1 MKKFTAVLLLLLTI
15 AFIGSIVYYFRYD
28 LGITSYN
35 NSSVPGYADSSTPQ
49 GILPGGCVV
58 SAPKESSKS
67 LDPSKGRELSTQ
79 EKLSRKVRR
88 LIGDIEDYWDEYY
101 IPITCCGLAYF
112 LLTIILSIMTVV
124 DKTKKQLHSDEDYK
138 VSDEKLGQTQAKLD
152 ESNKSNEELKTQLEA
167 NKVDSEKIS
176 QLQQSLDATNKELEE
191 NKSNLE
197 NKIAEY
203 DKLKEE
209 AETVSSKAE
218 NLEKDNKG
226 IRREVEK
233 LNSKL
238 KTSDSE
244 KDELKAKIIDLT
256 KQIEEQKETIKAAEA
271 NSKGGKEAIPPAAYQ
286 ILYLLQKEGRL
297 IDLLNED
304 ISNIEDEDLGGAV
317 RPVLEGC
324 AKLLKDRLVVEPVLK
339 EEEGSVVTV
348 DEADP
353 ETIKLSGTVPESGP
367 YKGELIHHGW
377 RLKECNLPELVDGW
391 KGNVIAPAEIEI
403 S

>member
-1 MKKFTAVLLLLLTI
+1 MKKFTAVLLLILTI
-15 AFIGSIVYYFRYD
+15 CFVGVALYLNREAFGFECNK
-28 LGITSYN
+28 TS
-35 NSSVPGYADSSTPQ
+35 SSVPMVAPSSEPQ
-49 GILPGGCVV
+49 INGILPGGCVV
-58 SAPKESSKS
+58 EKESPER
-67 LDPSKGRELSTQ
+67 LVR
-79 EKLSRKVRR
+79 KLKEYSVP
-88 LIGDIEDYWDEYY
+88 IGFGAGYMIL
-101 IPITCCGLAYF
+101 TLGLV
-112 LLTIILSIMTVV
+112 LLTLT
-124 DKTKKQLHSDEDYK
+124 DKTKKQLHTDEEFNAK
-138 VSDEKLGQTQAKLD
+138 SEELTQVQAKLE
-152 ESNKSNEELKTQLEA
+152 ESSKSAEDLKAQLES
-167 NKVDSEKIS
+167 NKVDSEKIN
-176 QLQQSLDATNKELEE
+176 QLQLSLDEATKNLNE
-191 NKSNLE
+191 NKTTLE
-197 NKIAEY
+197 NKTAEF
-203 DKLKEE
+203 DKLKSE
-209 AETVSSKAE
+209 AEAVTNKAE

-238 KTSDSE
+238 KASDSE
-244 KDELKAKIIDLT
+244 KDELKAKIIELT
-256 KQIEEQKETIKAAEA
+256 KQIEAQTEELKAAAA
-271 NSKGGKEAIPPAAYQ
+271 NVKGGKEAIPPAAYQ

-304 ISNIEDEDLGGAV
+304 ISGIEDEDLGGAV

-353 ETIKLSGTVPESGP
+353 ESIKLSGSVPESGP

-377 RLKECNLPELVDGW
+377 RLKECNLPELVNGW

>member
-1 MKKFTAVLLLLLTI
+1 MKKFTAVLLLILTI
-15 AFIGSIVYYFRYD
+15 CFVGVALYLNREAFGFECNK
-28 LGITSYN
+28 TS
-35 NSSVPGYADSSTPQ
+35 SSVPMVAPSSEPQ
-49 GILPGGCVV
+49 INGILPGGCIVK
-58 SAPKESSKS
+58 KESPER
-67 LDPSKGRELSTQ
+67 LVR
-79 EKLSRKVRR
+79 KLKEYSVP
-88 LIGDIEDYWDEYY
+88 IGFGAGYMIL
-101 IPITCCGLAYF
+101 TLVLV
-112 LLTIILSIMTVV
+112 LLTLT
-124 DKTKKQLHSDEDYK
+124 DKTKKQLHTDEEFNAK
-138 VSDEKLGQTQAKLD
+138 SEELTQVQAKLE
-152 ESNKSNEELKTQLEA
+152 ESSKSTEDLKAQLES
-167 NKVDSEKIS
+167 NKVDSEKIN
-176 QLQQSLDATNKELEE
+176 QLQLSLDEATKNLNE
-191 NKSNLE
+191 NKTNLE
-197 NKIAEY
+197 NKTAEF
-203 DKLKEE
+203 DKLKSE
-209 AETVSSKAE
+209 AEAVTNKAE

-238 KTSDSE
+238 KASDSE
-244 KDELKAKIIDLT
+244 KDELKAKIIELT
-256 KQIEEQKETIKAAEA
+256 KQIEAQTEELKAAAA
-271 NSKGGKEAIPPAAYQ
+271 NVKGGKEAIPPAAYQ

-304 ISNIEDEDLGGAV
+304 ISGIEDEDLGGAV

-353 ETIKLSGTVPESGP
+353 ESIKLSGSVPESGP

>member
-1 MKKFTAVLLLLLTI
+1 MKKLTAVLILILTI
-15 AFIGSIVYYFRYD
+15 GFVGTVLYFGREEFGLVKPGTSSSISGSVSH
-28 LGITSYN
+28 T
-35 NSSVPGYADSSTPQ
+35 Q
-49 GILPGGCVV
+49 GIMPGGCI
-58 SAPKESSKS
+58 P
-67 LDPSKGRELSTQ
+67 PREL
-79 EKLSRKVRR
+79 EPGERFSRKLKEYSVPIGFGAGYMILT
-88 LIGDIEDYWDEYY
+88 LILVLM
-101 IPITCCGLAYF
+101 T
-112 LLTIILSIMTVV
+112 LS
-124 DKTKKQLHSDEDYK
+124 DKTKKQLHTDEEFNAK
-138 VSDEKLGQTQAKLD
+138 SEELTQVQAKLD
-152 ESNKSNEELKTQLEA
+152 ESNKAGEELKTQLEA
-167 NKVDSEKIS
+167 NKVDSEKIN
-176 QLQQSLDATNKELEE
+176 QLQQSLDAANKAVEE
-191 NKSNLE
+191 NKINLE
-197 NKIAEY
+197 SKTAEF
-203 DKLKEE
+203 DKLKSDAE
-209 AETVSSKAE
+209 AVSSKAE

-238 KTSDSE
+238 KASDSE
-244 KDELKAKIIDLT
+244 KEELKAKIIELT
-256 KQIEEQKETIKAAEA
+256 KQIEAQAEEIKAAAA
-271 NSKGGKEAIPPAAYQ
+271 NVKGGKEAIPPAAYQ

-304 ISNIEDEDLGGAV
+304 ISGIEDEDLGGAV

-353 ETIKLSGTVPESGP
+353 ETIKLSGSVPESGP

>member
-1 MKKFTAVLLLLLTI
+1 MKKLTAVLLLILTI
-15 AFIGSIVYYFRYD
+15 GFVGIALYLNRGA
-28 LGITSYN
+28 LGYGGNT
-35 NSSVPGYADSSTPQ
+35 SSVPVYSDPTPQ

-58 SAPKESSKS
+58 REKESPER
-67 LDPSKGRELSTQ
+67 LVR
-79 EKLSRKVRR
+79 KLKEYSVPIGFGAGYMILT
-88 LIGDIEDYWDEYY
+88 LILVLM
-101 IPITCCGLAYF
+101 T
-112 LLTIILSIMTVV
+112 LT
-124 DKTKKQLHSDEDYK
+124 DKTKKQMHTDEEFNAK
-138 VSDEKLGQTQAKLD
+138 SEELTQVQAKLD
-152 ESNKSNEELKTQLEA
+152 ESAKTSEELKTQLEA

-176 QLQQSLDATNKELEE
+176 QLQQSLDTTKKDLEE
-191 NKSNLE
+191 NKSSLE
-197 NKIAEY
+197 SKTAEF
-203 DKLKEE
+203 DKLKAE
-209 AETVSSKAE
+209 ADAVSNKAE

-226 IRREVEK
+226 IRREVDK

-238 KTSDSE
+238 KASDSE
-244 KDELKAKIIDLT
+244 KDELKAKIIELN

-271 NSKGGKEAIPPAAYQ
+271 NAKGGKEAIPPAAYQ

-304 ISNIEDEDLGGAV
+304 ISGIEDEDLGGAV

>member
-1 MKKFTAVLLLLLTI
+1 MKKFTAVLLLILTI
-15 AFIGSIVYYFRYD
+15 CFVGLALYINRGVFGC
-28 LGITSYN
+28 GGTP
-35 NSSVPGYADSSTPQ
+35 SSVPGYSDPTPQ

-58 SAPKESSKS
+58 RPEESPERLVRKLKEYSVPIGFGAGYMI
-67 LDPSKGRELSTQ
+67 LT
-79 EKLSRKVRR
+79 
-88 LIGDIEDYWDEYY
+88 LI
-101 IPITCCGLAYF
+101 LV
-112 LLTIILSIMTVV
+112 LLTLT
-124 DKTKKQLHSDEDYK
+124 DKTKKQIHSDEEFNAK
-138 VSDEKLGQTQAKLD
+138 SEELTQVQAKLE
-152 ESNKSNEELKTQLEA
+152 ESNKSSEELKTQLEA

-176 QLQQSLDATNKELEE
+176 QLQQSLDAANKAVEE
-191 NKSNLE
+191 NKTNLE
-197 NKIAEY
+197 SKTAEF
-203 DKLKEE
+203 DKLKSE
-209 AETVSSKAE
+209 AEAVSSKAE

-226 IRREVEK
+226 IRREVDK

-238 KTSDSE
+238 KASDSE
-244 KDELKAKIIDLT
+244 KDELKAKIIELN
-256 KQIEEQKETIKAAEA
+256 KQIEEQKETIKATEA
-271 NSKGGKEAIPPAAYQ
+271 NVKGGKEAIPPAAYQ

-304 ISNIEDEDLGGAV
+304 ISGIEDEDLGGAV

-339 EEEGSVVTV
+339 EDEGSVVTV

-353 ETIKLSGTVPESGP
+353 ETIKLSGTVPEKGP

>member
-1 MKKFTAVLLLLLTI
+1 MTLT
-15 AFIGSIVYYFRYD
+15 
-28 LGITSYN
+28 
-35 NSSVPGYADSSTPQ
+35 
-49 GILPGGCVV
+49 
-58 SAPKESSKS
+58 
-67 LDPSKGRELSTQ
+67 
-79 EKLSRKVRR
+79 
-88 LIGDIEDYWDEYY
+88 
-101 IPITCCGLAYF
+101 
-112 LLTIILSIMTVV
+112 
-124 DKTKKQLHSDEDYK
+124 DKTKKQIHSDEEFNAK
-138 VSDEKLGQTQAKLD
+138 SEELTQVQAKLD
-152 ESNKSNEELKTQLEA
+152 ESTKTSEELKTQLEA

-176 QLQQSLDATNKELEE
+176 QLQQSLDTTKKDLEE
-191 NKSNLE
+191 NKSSLE
-197 NKIAEY
+197 SKTAEF
-203 DKLKEE
+203 DKLKAE
-209 AETVSSKAE
+209 ADAISSKAE

-226 IRREVEK
+226 IRREVDK

-238 KTSDSE
+238 KASDSE
-244 KDELKAKIIDLT
+244 KDELKSKIIELN

-271 NSKGGKEAIPPAAYQ
+271 NAKGGKEAIPPAAYQ

-304 ISNIEDEDLGGAV
+304 ISGIEDEDLGGAV

-353 ETIKLSGTVPESGP
+353 ETIKLSGSVPESGP

>member
-1 MKKFTAVLLLLLTI
+1 MKKLTAVLLLILTI
-15 AFIGSIVYYFRYD
+15 GFVGIALYLNRAA
-28 LGITSYN
+28 LGLVSPESS
-35 NSSVPGYADSSTPQ
+35 SSVPNYSATPTQQ

-58 SAPKESSKS
+58 KEEESPEI
-67 LDPSKGRELSTQ
+67 LVR
-79 EKLSRKVRR
+79 KLKEYSVPIGFGAGYMILT
-88 LIGDIEDYWDEYY
+88 LILVLM
-101 IPITCCGLAYF
+101 T
-112 LLTIILSIMTVV
+112 LT
-124 DKTKKQLHSDEDYK
+124 DKTKKQIHSDEEFNAK
-138 VSDEKLGQTQAKLD
+138 SEELTQVQSKLD
-152 ESNKSNEELKTQLEA
+152 ESTKTSEELKTQLEA

-176 QLQQSLDATNKELEE
+176 QLQQSLDTTKKDLEE
-191 NKSNLE
+191 NKSSLE
-197 NKIAEY
+197 SKTAEF
-203 DKLKEE
+203 DKLKAE
-209 AETVSSKAE
+209 ADAINSKAE

-226 IRREVEK
+226 IRREVDK

-238 KTSDSE
+238 KASDSE
-244 KDELKAKIIDLT
+244 KDELKSKIIELN

-271 NSKGGKEAIPPAAYQ
+271 NAKGGKEAIPPAAYQ

-304 ISNIEDEDLGGAV
+304 ISGIEDEDLGGAV

-353 ETIKLSGTVPESGP
+353 ETIKLSGSVPESGP

>member
-1 MKKFTAVLLLLLTI
+1 MKKFTATLILLLTL
-15 AFIGSIVYYFRYD
+15 AFIGYIVYLERD
-28 LGITSYN
+28 ALGITC
-35 NSSVPGYADSSTPQ
+35 NSSSSVNSCEPTKVQ

-58 SAPKESSKS
+58 RPPKED
-67 LDPSKGRELSTQ
+67 LPTRF
-79 EKLSRKVRR
+79 SRKLKEYSVPIGFGASYMALS
-88 LIGDIEDYWDEYY
+88 LILVLM
-101 IPITCCGLAYF
+101 T
-112 LLTIILSIMTVV
+112 LS
-124 DKTKKQLHSDEDYK
+124 DKTKKQEHTDEEYK
-138 VSDEKLGQTQAKLD
+138 AKTEELSQVQAKLD
-152 ESNKSNEELKTQLEA
+152 ESSKTSEELKTQLEA
-167 NKVDSEKIS
+167 NKVDSEKIN
-176 QLQQSLDATNKELEE
+176 QLQQSLDEAKKEIIDNKANLQNKTEE
-191 NKSNLE
+191 F
-197 NKIAEY
+197 
-203 DKLKEE
+203 DKLKTE
-209 AETVSSKAE
+209 AEAVSSKAE

-238 KTSDSE
+238 KASDSE
-244 KDELKAKIIDLT
+244 KDELKAKIIELT
-256 KQIEEQKETIKAAEA
+256 KQIEEQSEELKAAAA
-271 NSKGGKEAIPPAAYQ
+271 NVKGGKEAIPPAAYQ

-324 AKLLKDRLVVEPVLK
+324 AKLLKDRLIVEPVLK

-353 ETIKLSGTVPESGP
+353 ETIKLSGSVPESGP

-403 S
+403 N

>member
-1 MKKFTAVLLLLLTI
+1 MKKLIAVFLLLITLVFTGFTL
-15 AFIGSIVYYFRYD
+15 YLYRDD
-28 LGITSYN
+28 LGITSSN
-35 NSSVPGYADSSTPQ
+35 GNSSVSVLPESNVQ
-49 GILPGGCVV
+49 GILPGGCIP
-58 SAPKESSKS
+58 AKEKEAKEKISELLNKFS
-67 LDPSKGRELSTQ
+67 LPMGF
-79 EKLSRKVRR
+79 
-88 LIGDIEDYWDEYY
+88 LIGYTFLSALLSL
-101 IPITCCGLAYF
+101 ITLA
-112 LLTIILSIMTVV
+112 
-124 DKTKKQLHSDEDYK
+124 DKTKKQLHSDEEYK
-138 VSDEKLGQTQAKLD
+138 VLDEKLNQIQANLD
-152 ESNKSNEELKTQLEA
+152 GSNKLNEELKAKLEA
-167 NKVDSEKIS
+167 NKVDSAKINE
-176 QLQQSLDATNKELEE
+176 LQQNLDEARKEAEE
-191 NKSNLE
+191 TKINLE
-197 NKIAEY
+197 TKTADFE
-203 DKLKEE
+203 KLKFD
-209 AETVSSKAE
+209 AESISSKAE

-238 KTSDSE
+238 KVSDSE
-244 KDELKAKIIDLT
+244 KDELKTKIIELS
-256 KQIEEQKETIKAAEA
+256 KQIEEQSEELKAAAA
-271 NSKGGKEAIPPAAYQ
+271 NVKGGKEAIPPAAYQ

-304 ISNIEDEDLGGAV
+304 ISSVEDEDLGGAV

-353 ETIKLSGTVPESGP
+353 ETIKLSGNVPESGP

-377 RLKECNLPELVDGW
+377 RLKECNLPELVNGW

>member
-1 MKKFTAVLLLLLTI
+1 MKKLTAILLLLLTL
-15 AFIGSIVYYFRYD
+15 AFIGSVVYLNKD
-28 LGITSYN
+28 ILGLESSGN
-35 NSSVPGYADSSTPQ
+35 NSSVPNFAESNTQ
-49 GILPGGCVV
+49 GINPGGCIP
-58 SAPKESSKS
+58 SPNKNEAINQFSKRLKEYSVPIGFGAAYMV
-67 LDPSKGRELSTQ
+67 LTLILVLMTLS
-79 EKLSRKVRR
+79 
-88 LIGDIEDYWDEYY
+88 
-101 IPITCCGLAYF
+101 
-112 LLTIILSIMTVV
+112 
-124 DKTKKQLHSDEDYK
+124 DKTKKQLHTDEEYNAK
-138 VSDEKLGQTQAKLD
+138 NEELTQVQTKLE
-152 ESNKSNEELKTQLEA
+152 ESNKASEELKTQLEA
-167 NKVDSEKIS
+167 NKVDSEKIN
-176 QLQQSLDATNKELEE
+176 QLQLSLDEAKKEIEDNKTSLQNKTEE
-191 NKSNLE
+191 F
-197 NKIAEY
+197 
-203 DKLKEE
+203 DKLKSE
-209 AETVSSKAE
+209 AEAVSNKAE

-226 IRREVEK
+226 IRREVDK

-238 KTSDSE
+238 KASDSE
-244 KDELKAKIIDLT
+244 KDELKSKIIELT
-256 KQIEEQKETIKAAEA
+256 KQIEAQEEEIKAAAA
-271 NSKGGKEAIPPAAYQ
+271 NVKGGKEAIPPAAYQ

-304 ISNIEDEDLGGAV
+304 ISGIEDEDLGGAV

-403 S
+403 N

>member
-1 MKKFTAVLLLLLTI
+1 MKKLTAILLLLLTLVFVGYI
-15 AFIGSIVYYFRYD
+15 LYFNRNT
-28 LGITSYN
+28 LGLTSN
-35 NSSVPGYADSSTPQ
+35 TNSSVPNFSDPTKIQ
-49 GILPGGCVV
+49 GIKPDLCIPPEEE
-58 SAPKESSKS
+58 AHE
-67 LDPSKGRELSTQ
+67 RF
-79 EKLSRKVRR
+79 SRKLKEYSVPIGFGATYMVLT
-88 LIGDIEDYWDEYY
+88 LI
-101 IPITCCGLAYF
+101 LV
-112 LLTIILSIMTVV
+112 LMTIS
-124 DKTKKQLHSDEDYK
+124 DKTKKQIHTDEEFNAK
-138 VSDEKLGQTQAKLD
+138 TEELTQVQAKLD
-152 ESNKSNEELKTQLEA
+152 ESNKAGEELKNQLEA
-167 NKVDSEKIS
+167 NKVDSEKIN
-176 QLQQSLDATNKELEE
+176 QLQLSLDEAKKEIEDNKTNLQNKTEE
-191 NKSNLE
+191 CN
-197 NKIAEY
+197 
-203 DKLKEE
+203 KLKSE
-209 AETVSSKAE
+209 AETISSKAE

-226 IRREVEK
+226 IRREIDK

-238 KTSDSE
+238 KASDSE
-244 KDELKAKIIDLT
+244 KDEFKAKIIELT
-256 KQIEEQKETIKAAEA
+256 KQIEAQDEELKAAAA
-271 NSKGGKEAIPPAAYQ
+271 NVKGGKEAIPPAAYQ

-297 IDLLNED
+297 
-304 ISNIEDEDLGGAV
+304 IEDEDLGGAV

>member
-1 MKKFTAVLLLLLTI
+1 MKKLTAILLLLLTL
-15 AFIGSIVYYFRYD
+15 AFIGTIVYLNKDIFG
-28 LGITSYN
+28 LESSPGS
-35 NSSVPGYADSSTPQ
+35 NSSVPGFAEGNTQ
-49 GILPGGCVV
+49 EIQPGGCVP
-58 SAPKESSKS
+58 SPSKS
-67 LDPSKGRELSTQ
+67 EAIGRFSE
-79 EKLSRKVRR
+79 R
-88 LIGDIEDYWDEYY
+88 LKEYSVPIGF
-101 IPITCCGLAYF
+101 GAAYMVLTLILV
-112 LLTIILSIMTVV
+112 LLTLS
-124 DKTKKQLHSDEDYK
+124 DKTKKQIHTDEEFDVK
-138 VSDEKLGQTQAKLD
+138 VKELEQIQVKLD
-152 ESNKSNEELKTQLEA
+152 ESNKAGDELKTQLEA
-167 NKVDSEKIS
+167 NKVDSEKIN
-176 QLQQSLDATNKELEE
+176 QLQKSLDEAKKEVEDNKTNLQNKTEE
-191 NKSNLE
+191 F
-197 NKIAEY
+197 
-203 DKLKEE
+203 DKLKAE

-226 IRREVEK
+226 IRREVDK

-238 KTSDSE
+238 KASDSE
-244 KDELKAKIIDLT
+244 KEELKAKIIELG
-256 KQIEEQKETIKAAEA
+256 KQIEEQSEAIKAAAA
-271 NSKGGKEAIPPAAYQ
+271 NVKGGKEAIPPAAYQ

-304 ISNIEDEDLGGAV
+304 ISGIEDEDLGGAV

>member
-1 MKKFTAVLLLLLTI
+1 MKKFTAVLLLILTI
-15 AFIGSIVYYFRYD
+15 CFVGVALYLNRGAFGFECNK
-28 LGITSYN
+28 TS
-35 NSSVPGYADSSTPQ
+35 SSVPMVAPSSEPQ
-49 GILPGGCVV
+49 INGILPGGCVV
-58 SAPKESSKS
+58 KKESPER
-67 LDPSKGRELSTQ
+67 LVR
-79 EKLSRKVRR
+79 KLKEYSVP
-88 LIGDIEDYWDEYY
+88 IGFGAGYMIL
-101 IPITCCGLAYF
+101 TLVLV
-112 LLTIILSIMTVV
+112 LLTLT
-124 DKTKKQLHSDEDYK
+124 DKTKKQLHTDEEFNAK
-138 VSDEKLGQTQAKLD
+138 SEELTQVQAKLE
-152 ESNKSNEELKTQLEA
+152 ESSKSAEDLKAQLES
-167 NKVDSEKIS
+167 NKVDSEKIN
-176 QLQQSLDATNKELEE
+176 QLQLSLDEATKNLNE
-191 NKSNLE
+191 NKTNLE
-197 NKIAEY
+197 NKTAEF
-203 DKLKEE
+203 DKLKSE
-209 AETVSSKAE
+209 AEAVTNKAE

-238 KTSDSE
+238 KASDSE
-244 KDELKAKIIDLT
+244 KDELKAKIIELT
-256 KQIEEQKETIKAAEA
+256 KQIEAQTEELKAAAA
-271 NSKGGKEAIPPAAYQ
+271 NVKGGKEAIPPAAYQ

-304 ISNIEDEDLGGAV
+304 ISGIEDEDLGGAV

-353 ETIKLSGTVPESGP
+353 ESIKLSGSVPESGP

>member
-1 MKKFTAVLLLLLTI
+1 MKKLTAISLLILTI
-15 AFIGSIVYYFRYD
+15 LFIGIIFYFDREALGLSSSPKRTYVPSISESNPE
-28 LGITSYN
+28 GIK
-35 NSSVPGYADSSTPQ
+35 
-49 GILPGGCVV
+49 PGGCI
-58 SAPKESSKS
+58 P
-67 LDPSKGRELSTQ
+67 PSGIETH
-79 EKLSRKVRR
+79 EKLFKKMK
-88 LIGDIEDYWDEYY
+88 EYPV
-101 IPITCCGLAYF
+101 PIAFGAAYMILTMILV
-112 LLTIILSIMTVV
+112 LLTVS
-124 DKTKKQLHSDEDYK
+124 DKTKKQLHTDEEFEIK
-138 VSDEKLGQTQAKLD
+138 TKELEQIQAKLD
-152 ESNKSNEELKTQLEA
+152 ESNKVGEDLKTQLEA

-176 QLQQSLDATNKELEE
+176 QLQQSLDEAKKEIEDNKTNLQNKTEE
-191 NKSNLE
+191 FE
-197 NKIAEY
+197 
-203 DKLKEE
+203 KLKSESE
-209 AETVSSKAE
+209 AVTSKAE

-226 IRREVEK
+226 IRREVDK

-238 KTSDSE
+238 KASDSE
-244 KDELKAKIIDLT
+244 KDELKAKIIELT
-256 KQIEEQKETIKAAEA
+256 KQIESQAEEIKAAAA
-271 NSKGGKEAIPPAAYQ
+271 NVKGGKEAIPPAAYQ

-304 ISNIEDEDLGGAV
+304 ISGIEDEDLGGAV

-339 EEEGSVVTV
+339 EEEGSVVTI

>member
-1 MKKFTAVLLLLLTI
+1 MKKFTATLILLLTL
-15 AFIGSIVYYFRYD
+15 AFIGFIVYFERD
-28 LGITSYN
+28 ALGITCFNSD
-35 NSSVPGYADSSTPQ
+35 SSVSGKSASSNIQ
-49 GILPGGCVV
+49 GIMPGGCVIN
-58 SAPKESSKS
+58 P
-67 LDPSKGRELSTQ
+67 PTQ
-79 EKLSRKVRR
+79 EEARERFSRNLKAYSVP
-88 LIGDIEDYWDEYY
+88 IGFGASYM
-101 IPITCCGLAYF
+101 
-112 LLTIILSIMTVV
+112 ILSLILVLMTLS
-124 DKTKKQLHSDEDYK
+124 DKTKKQEHTDEEYK
-138 VSDEKLGQTQAKLD
+138 AKAEELTQVQAKLD
-152 ESNKSNEELKTQLEA
+152 ESNKAGEELKSQLEA
-167 NKVDSEKIS
+167 NKVDSEKIN
-176 QLQQSLDATNKELEE
+176 QLQQSLDEAKKEIEDKQTDLQSKTEE
-191 NKSNLE
+191 L
-197 NKIAEY
+197 
-203 DKLKEE
+203 DKLKKE

-226 IRREVEK
+226 IRREVDK

-238 KTSDSE
+238 KASDSE
-244 KDELKAKIIDLT
+244 KDELKTKVIELT
-256 KQIEEQKETIKAAEA
+256 KQIEEQSEELKAAAA
-271 NSKGGKEAIPPAAYQ
+271 NVKGGKEAIPPAAYQ

-304 ISNIEDEDLGGAV
+304 ISSIEDEDLGGAV

>member
-1 MKKFTAVLLLLLTI
+1 MKKLTAILLLLLTI
-15 AFIGSIVYYFRYD
+15 GFIVFIIYVNKEEIC
-28 LGITSYN
+28 LK
-35 NSSVPGYADSSTPQ
+35 SSNPKASVSDTKENIQ
-49 GILPGGCVV
+49 GILPGGCI
-58 SAPKESSKS
+58 PQQESSKS
-67 LDPSKGRELSTQ
+67 LDPSKHGNREFGTI
-79 EKLSRKVRR
+79 EKLSRTINRCFEE
-88 LIGDIEDYWDEYY
+88 LEDYSV
-101 IPITCCGLAYF
+101 PIVGVLLIYF
-112 LLTIILSIMTVV
+112 LLSSILSLITVF
-124 DKTKKQLHSDEDYK
+124 DKTKKQMHSDEDYK
-138 VSDEKLGQTQAKLD
+138 TLDEKLGQIQAKLD
-152 ESNKSNEELKTQLEA
+152 ESNKSNEELKKQLEA
-167 NKVDSEKIS
+167 NKVDSAKIKE
-176 QLQQSLDATNKELEE
+176 LQQNLDEAKKETEE
-191 NKSNLE
+191 TKSNLE
-197 NKIAEY
+197 NKTADF
-203 DKLKEE
+203 DKLKSETE
-209 AETVSSKAE
+209 AITSKAE

-226 IRREVEK
+226 IRREIDK

-238 KTSDSE
+238 NASSNE
-244 KDELKAKIIDLT
+244 KDELKAKIIELT
-256 KQIEEQKETIKAAEA
+256 KQMEDQKEELKATAA
-271 NSKGGKEAIPPAAYQ
+271 NAKGGKEAIPPAAYQ

-304 ISNIEDEDLGGAV
+304 ISAVEDEDLGGAV

-353 ETIKLSGTVPESGP
+353 ETIKLSGSVPESGP